1 MGFDQNEIRET
12 RVDVPIAGKLLVE
25 LHSGS
30 SHPSGFEVVPSS
42 ISDEGVS
49 FFHGM
54 FVYPGSMCRV
64 HLPIAE
70 GRVDKVVGRVMW
82 CKSVSGAVHEVGV
95 TFERPHVAAA
105 IAKN

>member
-1 MGFDQNEIRET
+1 MGFDENEIQET
-12 RVDVPIAGKLLVE
+12 RRGVSTAGKLMVE
-25 LHSGS
+25 LHAGS
-30 SHPSGFEVVPSS
+30 SHPSGFEVVASS
-42 ISDEGVS
+42 LSDEGVS

-70 GRVDKVVGRVMW
+70 GRVDQVVGRVMW

-95 TFERPHVAAA
+95 VFERPHAAA
-105 IAKN
+105 AMAKS